1 MTKENKEIDFA
12 SPEAGELWAEIK
24 SEFGEKVSI
33 DDVKGTG
40 KDGAITK
47 GNVEAYFDGLTVDNE
62 SGDTVEGDDAPNDDL
77 NAPQGNTGG
86 DVSGVDAKAK
96 AQADIDAQAKADADA
111 KAKADAD
118 QKAKDDAQA
127 KLDAEAKAKAD
138 KQAKIDAD
146 AKAKADANA
155 EKEAQEKSDAE
166 SNDDTDEDES
176 EDEVEPIEG
185 DYVVNL
191 TDNTFD
197 IEGVKIA
204 PKGKVE
210 MTDALAKSK
219 RVAYAIEC
227 GTLEVK

>member
-62 SGDTVEGDDAPNDDL
+62 GGDAVEGDDTPNDDV
-77 NAPQGNTGG
+77 NAPQGNTEG
-86 DVSGVDAKAK
+86 DVNGADAKAK

-111 KAKADAD
+111 KAQADAD

-127 KLDAEAKAKAD
+127 KAD
-138 KQAKIDAD
+138 EKAKIDAD
-146 AKAKADANA
+146 AKAKADADA
-155 EKEAQEKSDAE
+155 EKEAQEKADAE
-166 SNDDTDEDES
+166 LNDDTNEDES

-185 DYVVNL
+185 DYVVNK
-191 TDNTFD
+191 TDNTFE

-204 PKGKVE
+204 PQGKVE

-219 RVAYAIEC
+219 RVAHGVEI
-227 GTLEVK
+227 GTLEVE

>member
-62 SGDTVEGDDAPNDDL
+62 GGDAVEGDDAPNDDVD
-77 NAPQGNTGG
+77 APQGNTEG
-86 DVSGVDAKAK
+86 DVNGADAKTK

-111 KAKADAD
+111 KAQADAD
-118 QKAKDDAQA
+118 QKAKDDA
-127 KLDAEAKAKAD
+127 
-138 KQAKIDAD
+138 D
-146 AKAKADANA
+146 AKAKEDADA
-155 EKEAQEKSDAE
+155 EKEAQEKADAE
-166 SNDDTDEDES
+166 SNDDTNEDES

-185 DYVVNL
+185 DYVVNK
-191 TDNTFD
+191 TGNTFE

-204 PKGKVE
+204 PQGKVE

-219 RVAYAIEC
+219 RVAHGVEI
-227 GTLEVK
+227 GTLEVE